1 MTKNVMLR
9 IAFLFAV
16 VCFVNTAV
24 PQKVDAQYALK
35 SQTFYRFRVSNSRCL
50 VPQCDGVTC
59 PSLFAKETLWDNFYM
74 AAPRR
79 QRHSRRTIQNSQES
93 LARMASRYD
102 IKAKT
107 VAKWRWAHNG

>member
-35 SQTFYRFRVSNSRCL
+35 SQTFYRFRVSNSNLGYFLTANYQEGTNSQFIPDGSFDGLFSRCL

-59 PSLFAKETLWDNFYM
+59 PSLFAKETLSTHAN
-74 AAPRR
+74 
-79 QRHSRRTIQNSQES
+79 
-93 LARMASRYD
+93 L
-102 IKAKT
+102 
-107 VAKWRWAHNG
+107 G